1 MEEVIRVYRC
11 QDAEERIPILRM
23 ELDEELEKLYEAL
36 KNNNFHR
43 IDQIKARLEE
53 IRKEMLM
60 LEVL

>member
-1 MEEVIRVYRC
+1 MEEVIRVYHC
-11 QDAEERIPILRM
+11 QDAEERIRILRM